1 MLEVSNMKIAYKGI
15 RVVHGVSFR
24 ATKEKLTVL
33 VGANGAG
40 KSSIIK
46 AVMGLTPAESGEILY
61 CGKSL
66 KGTPPYR
73 MSAAG
78 IALCPEGRQL
88 FPEMTVV
95 ENLEMGAYARKDRLA
110 IRTDIEAV
118 LKKFPRLLERRDQK
132 AGTMSGGEQELLA
145 IARALMASPKLLI
158 LDEPS
163 WGLAPLMVE
172 EVMRIVKEI
181 CQDTQTTVLLA
192 EQNANVALRYADYA
206 YVLDVGTIAAEGTGE
221 AILNDEQVQQIYLG
235 A

>member
-1 MLEVSNMKIAYKGI
+1 MLEAANLNISYKGI

-24 ATKEKLTVL
+24 AAKEKLTVL
-33 VGANGAG
+33 IGANGAG

-46 AVMGLTPAESGEILY
+46 AVMGLVPAESGEILY
-61 CGKSL
+61 CGNSL
-66 KGTPPYR
+66 KGVPPYH

-78 IALCPEGRQL
+78 ISLCPEGRQL
-88 FPEMTVV
+88 FSEMTVV
-95 ENLEMGAYARKDRLA
+95 ENLEMGAYARKDRFA
-110 IRTDIEAV
+110 VRTDIEAV

-221 AILNDEQVQQIYLG
+221 AILHDEQVQQIYLG